1 MATFSS
7 PVRQD
12 QIMLPSHVIDLA
24 ADELRNATGEQVE
37 LRPQSLAVLRLLAE
51 NVGRLVHKNDLMTE
65 VWGDVVVTEDSLTQC
80 IADIR
85 KAIGDREHRIL
96 RTVPRRGYLLVPPKR
111 QLSSFTDGSGPV
123 IAVMPF
129 TCPAGARGEV
139 LARGV
144 ASEIINEL
152 ARNRELK
159 IIGRESSFALGGQ
172 AATAQELGERLGAR
186 YLVEGT
192 AQRSKNALVV
202 DVQLVD
208 ARNAVIAWGDRFV
221 AEAAEIPHVQR
232 LIANRIAANL
242 RVSVRETERQAVL
255 GRAPQDLG
263 VYELTL
269 CKHEFTREATQA
281 VRQSLEEAI
290 RRDPNYAT
298 AWSRL
303 AWINLTDIWTQLTRE
318 WDLSRIDEV
327 VDQFRRAIELD
338 PNISK
343 AYAGLGQAMRTKGDL
358 TQALTLSHRA
368 LELGPSDPDNAIFNA
383 LTLFDLGDLS
393 GATEMVEQALAF
405 HPLQPSYYSWFYA
418 MILWGNERFQEALD
432 EVNECMRRAPQ
443 LGGAHIY
450 KALALVGLGRI
461 AEAKAQ
467 LQQFLSLSVGPP
479 IPPHAPELARRFL
492 ADLKTAGWKPS
503 VATHR
508 AAV

>member
-7 PVRQD
+7 TVRQE
-12 QIMLPSHVIDLA
+12 QITLPSHVIDLA
-24 ADELRNATGEQVE
+24 ADELRSSTGEQVE

-51 NVGRLVHKNDLMTE
+51 KAGHLVHKKELMAE

-85 KAIGDREHRIL
+85 KAIGDREHRVL
-96 RTVPRRGYLLVPPKR
+96 RTVPRRGYLLVPSKSGS
-111 QLSSFTDGSGPV
+111 LSSTDGSHPV

-129 TCPAGARGEV
+129 TCLAGAIGRP
-139 LARGV
+139 LAQGV

-159 IIGRESSFALGGQ
+159 VIGRESSFALGRQ

-192 AQRSKNALVV
+192 TQRFKNTLEV

-221 AEAAEIPHVQR
+221 AEAADIPRVQR
-232 LIANRIAANL
+232 LIANRIAASL
-242 RVSVRETERQAVL
+242 RVSVRETERQAAL

-269 CKHEFTREATQA
+269 CKHEFTGEATQA
-281 VRQSLEEAI
+281 ARANLGEAI
-290 RRDPNYAT
+290 RRDPNYAN

-303 AWINLTDIWTQLTRE
+303 AWINLTDIWTQLTHE

-338 PNISK
+338 PNLSK
-343 AYAGLGQAMRTKGDL
+343 AYTGLGMAMGTKGDL

-368 LELGPSDPDNAIFNA
+368 LELGPSDPDNSIFHA
-383 LTLFDLGDLS
+383 LILFELGDLS
-393 GATEMVEQALAF
+393 GATEAAEQALAF
-405 HPLQPSYYSWFYA
+405 HPLPPSYYSYFHA
-418 MILWGNERFQEALD
+418 MILWGDKRFQEAL
-432 EVNECMRRAPQ
+432 EEAKECIRRAPK
-443 LGGAHIY
+443 LGGAHVY
-450 KALALVGLGRI
+450 KTLSLVRLNRI
-461 AEAKAQ
+461 AEAKLA
-467 LQQFLSLSVGPP
+467 LREYLSLSVGPP
-479 IPPHAPELARRFL
+479 VPPHSPELARRFL
-492 ADLKTAGWKPS
+492 SDLKNAGWEPS
-503 VATHR
+503 VATQR
-508 AAV
+508 AAS

>member
-7 PVRQD
+7 PARQE
-12 QIMLPSHVIDLA
+12 QITLPSHVIDLA
-24 ADELRNATGEQVE
+24 ADELRCTTGEQVE
-37 LRPQSLAVLRLLAE
+37 LRPQSLAVLRLLAV
-51 NVGRLVHKNDLMTE
+51 NAGRLVQKNELMAE
-65 VWGDVVVTEDSLTQC
+65 VWGDVIVTEDSLTQC

-96 RTVPRRGYLLVPPKR
+96 RTVPRRGYLLVPSNR
-111 QLSSFTDGSGPV
+111 AMSATRASGSPV
-123 IAVMPF
+123 IAVIPF
-129 TCPAGARGEV
+129 TCSAGAKREA

-159 IIGRESSFALGGQ
+159 IIGRESSFTLGKQ

-192 AQRSKNALVV
+192 AQRFKNMLRV

-221 AEAAEIPHVQR
+221 TEAADIPQVQR
-232 LIANRIAANL
+232 LIANRIAASL
-242 RVSVRETERQAVL
+242 RVSVRETERQAIL

-269 CKHEFTREATQA
+269 CKHEFTREATQT
-281 VRQSLEEAI
+281 VRESLEEAV
-290 RRDPNYAT
+290 RRDPNYAP

-327 VDQFRRAIELD
+327 IGQFRRAIELD
-338 PNISK
+338 PNIAKS
-343 AYAGLGQAMRTKGDL
+343 YAGLGQAMKTKGDL
-358 TQALTLSHRA
+358 RQALTLSHRA
-368 LELGPSDPDNAIFNA
+368 LELGPSDPDNFIFHA
-383 LTLFDLGDLS
+383 LTLFELGDLS
-393 GATEMVEQALAF
+393 GATEMVERALEC
-405 HPLQPSYYSWFYA
+405 HPLRPSYYSYFHA

-432 EVNECMRRAPQ
+432 EADECIRRAPQ

-450 KALALVGLGRI
+450 KTLALVGLGRT
-461 AEAKAQ
+461 AEAKAA
-467 LQQFLSLSVGPP
+467 LQEYLSLSVGPP
-479 IPPHAPELARRFL
+479 TPPHPPELARRFL
-492 ADLKTAGWKPS
+492 ADLKSAGWKPS
-503 VATHR
+503 VAAQR